1 VVQVIKPAALICVYK
16 VINNPHKTTKMTKRN
31 ILTLAALLL
40 AFASFSQSPAASRA
54 LLDKSYAAYE
64 ASRGIVLSFT
74 STTLEAD
81 GTTSMLQK
89 GKAFIKGNR
98 FKLEMESMDVWF
110 DGETQWVW
118 MKDVNEVNISSP
130 DPQEIAAI
138 SPLALLGMY
147 KNGYTLKAPRSEMM
161 NGKNV
166 FVVEMTP
173 AISNREFKAVKT
185 AIEKNSHTLVQ
196 VILTMKNGMT
206 NKIDITDY
214 NANHLLSDATFKFD
228 ITAYPKI
235 QIIDLR

>member
-1 VVQVIKPAALICVYK
+1 
-16 VINNPHKTTKMTKRN
+16 MTKRN

-40 AFASFSQSPAASRA
+40 TFASFSQTPAASRA
-54 LLDKSYAAYE
+54 LLDKSFVAYE
-64 ASRGIVLSFT
+64 ASRGIVLNFT
-74 STTLEAD
+74 STTLEGD
-81 GTTSMLQK
+81 GTTSMVQS

-98 FKLEMESMDVWF
+98 FKLEMETMDIWF

-118 MKDVNEVNISSP
+118 MKDVNEVNISNPSA
-130 DPQEIAAI
+130 QEIATI

-147 KNGYTLKAPRSEMM
+147 KNGYTLKAPRSQTM

-166 FVVEMTP
+166 YVVEMIP
-173 AISNREFKAVKT
+173 ATSNKEFKAVKT
-185 AIEKNSHTLVQ
+185 TIEKNSYTLVQ

-228 ITAYPKI
+228 VTAYPKV